1 MIIHKL
7 KEMKKE
13 SKLTSQQ
20 LSALSGVP
28 ASTITRIMSGD
39 TVNPQFQTIVDLVRA
54 MGGSLDE
61 FCDIP
66 PKIIPA
72 EQVEAPTSEL
82 ITLYREMLDEKAK
95 IIQEKDLTIREQT
108 ESLKE
113 KRKEIKKLLML
124 LGITLVSII
133 AVLVFDLFNGNF
145 GYFRY

>member
-82 ITLYREMLDEKAK
+82 ITLYREMLDEKQRSYKKK
-95 IIQEKDLTIREQT
+95 I
-108 ESLKE
+108 
-113 KRKEIKKLLML
+113 
-124 LGITLVSII
+124 
-133 AVLVFDLFNGNF
+133 
-145 GYFRY
+145 